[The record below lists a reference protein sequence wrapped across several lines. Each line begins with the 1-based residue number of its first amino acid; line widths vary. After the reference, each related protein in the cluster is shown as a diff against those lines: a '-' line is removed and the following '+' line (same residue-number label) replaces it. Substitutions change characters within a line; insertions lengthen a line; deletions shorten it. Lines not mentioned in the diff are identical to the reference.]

1 VLTITT
7 VVLYG
12 LSRTLLMHG
21 VGDEDWL
28 AFESFVK
35 HTDPNIQSHK
45 ILVDTNVDKKELY
58 ACFCYINYENE
69 ADALK
74 GRQLFETAIYH
85 ALTTPGPVDA
95 SRMHTCLKS
104 QAPKSRWGPVF
115 SVWVGDV
122 TSADEVRAKFNS
134 FGRLTTVTLTS
145 HGLPPFKIDGG
156 PRQSAIVNY
165 IRFEDAQTALLEPN
179 TSARTNT
186 LFVQRVLSEKPKS
199 LKQVERIA
207 SKTMDRPEHYVALLQ
222 TCTGLF
228 DFDGH
233 GLVL

>member
-1 VLTITT
+1 MTT

-21 VGDEDWL
+21 VGNKDWL

-104 QAPKSRWGPVF
+104 QAPKCRWAPVF

-122 TSADEVRAKFNS
+122 TSAADVRAKFNS
-134 FGRLTTVTLTS
+134 FGRLMTLAS
-145 HGLPPFKIDGG
+145 HGLPPFKINGG

-179 TSARTNT
+179 TRARTNT

-207 SKTMDRPEHYVALLQ
+207 SQTMDSPENYVALLRA
-222 TCTGLF
+222 CSGLF
-228 DFDGH
+228 AFDGQ
-233 GLVL
+233 GLIW